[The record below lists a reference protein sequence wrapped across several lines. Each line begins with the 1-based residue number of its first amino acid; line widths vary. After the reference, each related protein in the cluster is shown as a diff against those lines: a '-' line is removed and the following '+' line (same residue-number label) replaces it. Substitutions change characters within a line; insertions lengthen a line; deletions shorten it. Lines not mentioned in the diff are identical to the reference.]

1 MEILIALVVLVVI
14 VSLCYWLITTAPIP
28 GPFAPTI
35 KWALVA
41 ILVIFAVFYLLRFL
55 PHGMLP

>member
-1 MEILIALVVLVVI
+1 MSILIALVVLVV
-14 VSLCYWLITTAPIP
+14 VASLVYWLITTAPIP

-41 ILVIFAVFYLLRFL
+41 ILVIFCVFYLLRFI
-55 PHGMLP
+55 PGAPRF